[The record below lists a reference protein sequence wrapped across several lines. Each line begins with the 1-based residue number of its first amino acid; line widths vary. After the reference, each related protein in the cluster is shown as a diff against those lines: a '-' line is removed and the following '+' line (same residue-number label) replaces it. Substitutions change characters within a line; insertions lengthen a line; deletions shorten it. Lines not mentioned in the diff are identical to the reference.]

1 MICSNECRFY
11 TLKCNAHS
19 RHELHYY
26 NELQPKNTYYY
37 INIMMI
43 DLPNGSCHTTS
54 LQQQPWTMNLVHII
68 TMMFDLPNIGVA
80 LHWCNNAHS
89 RYISTIKN

>member
-1 MICSNECRFY
+1 MNSMCIS
-11 TLKCNAHS
+11 TIV
-19 RHELHYY
+19 Y
-26 NELQPKNTYYY
+26 N
-37 INIMMI
+37 
-43 DLPNGSCHTTS
+43 LPNVSCYVAS
-54 LQQQPWTMNLVHII
+54 LQQQPWTMNLVHTI